1 MKRFADLFAELDATT
16 STSAKVTALQRYL
29 DAANDAD
36 AAWAV
41 YFLSGGKPRQ
51 LIKTA
56 QLRALAEEASGLPA
70 WLFDASYQAVGDLA
84 ETIALVLPAPASAG
98 GLAISLSDWMEQ
110 RLLPLRGQGDDA
122 VAVALR
128 AWWRELDATGRFLL
142 VKLVGG
148 GFRVGVSKLL
158 VQRAIA
164 QHAGLDAKQ
173 VAARMMGLTDGKRLP
188 TAVQYRAL
196 LAPADAS
203 GDDCAAREP
212 SQPYPFFLASPLGME
227 ASDDLLD
234 MEVTST
240 SVAQAMQ
247 ARLGP
252 ASDWLAEWK
261 FDGIRGQI
269 VKRAGQ
275 VWVWSRGE
283 ELMSDRFPE
292 LQALAQRWPDGTVV
306 DGEILVWHDEDD
318 APSLPGSD
326 RPGRPAPF
334 ALLQQ
339 RIGRKTLN
347 AKVLA
352 DVPVSFMAYDLLEAD
367 ARDLRSAPQMERRAR
382 LEALAADMNTAI
394 GLRLW
399 LSPHIES
406 SDWSVLAEQRLKARD
421 LGVEGLMLKHRH
433 STYGTGRQKRWAGPG
448 TDSDGGVLAWWKWKI
463 DPLNIDGVL
472 IYAQAGHGRRA
483 SVYTDYTFAV
493 WNRAPVSVEEARA
506 VVEAIARREP
516 AVPGA
521 LQLVAF
527 TKAYS
532 GLTDEEFKAVDA
544 VIRQHTLE
552 KFGPVRSV
560 RPTMVFELAFE
571 GIARSTRHKSGV
583 ALRFPRM
590 QRIRHDKPLHEAS
603 TLQDLES
610 LLTEQVIDSPNSP
623 ERPTS
628 P

>member
-1 MKRFADLFAELDATT
+1 MKRFADLYAELDATT

-29 DAANDAD
+29 GAVDDAD

-70 WLFDASYQAVGDLA
+70 WLFDASYQTVGDLA
-84 ETIALVLPAPASAG
+84 ETIALVLPAPESAD
-98 GLAISLSDWMEQ
+98 GLSASLSDWMEQ

-173 VAARMMGLTDGKRLP
+173 VAARMMGFTDGKRLP
-188 TAVQYRAL
+188 TALQYRAL
-196 LAPADAS
+196 LAPAEAP
-203 GDDCAAREP
+203 GFEQAGREP
-212 SQPYPFFLASPLGME
+212 SQPYPFFLASPLGSE
-227 ASDDLLD
+227 ASDDLLG
-234 MEVTST
+234 MEVAST
-240 SVAQAMQ
+240 GIAQSMQ

-306 DGEILVWHDEDD
+306 DGEILVWHEEEGGQ
-318 APSLPGSD
+318 ALPGSD

-352 DVPVSFMAYDLLEAD
+352 DAPVSFMAYDLLEAD
-367 ARDLRSAPQMERRAR
+367 AQDLRAAPQAERRSR
-382 LEALAADMNTAI
+382 LEALALELNAAT
-394 GLRLW
+394 GPRLW
-399 LSPHIES
+399 LSPSVES
-406 SDWSVLAEQRLKARD
+406 SDWSELADQRLKARE
-421 LGVEGLMLKHRH
+421 LGVEGLMLKHRR
-433 STYGTGRQKRWAGPG
+433 SSYGTGRQKRWAGP
-448 TDSDGGVLAWWKWKI
+448 DRSIEEGVLAWWKWKI
-463 DPLNIDGVL
+463 DPLSIDGVL

-493 WNRAPVSVEEARA
+493 WTRAPASAEEAQA
-506 VVEAIARREP
+506 VVDAIARREP

-532 GLTDEEFKAVDA
+532 GLTDAEFKAVDA

-571 GIARSTRHKSGV
+571 GIARSSRHKSGV

-590 QRIRHDKPLHEAS
+590 QRIRYDKPLQEAS
-603 TLQDLES
+603 TLQELEA
-610 LLTEQVIDSPNSP
+610 LLAKTPAKIGQDV
-623 ERPTS
+623 
-628 P
+628 

>member
-1 MKRFADLFAELDATT
+1 MKRFAELFAELDATT

-29 DAANDAD
+29 GAVDDAD

-84 ETIALVLPAPASAG
+84 ETIALVLPAPESADGLEAS
-98 GLAISLSDWMEQ
+98 LCEWMEQ

-173 VAARMMGLTDGKRLP
+173 VAARMMGFTDGKRLP
-188 TAVQYRAL
+188 NAAQYRAL
-196 LAPADAS
+196 LAPAEPPGFEQA
-203 GDDCAAREP
+203 GREP
-212 SQPYPFFLASPLGME
+212 SQPYPFFLASPLGSE

-234 MEVTST
+234 MEVAST
-240 SVAQAMQ
+240 GIAQSMQ

-306 DGEILVWHDEDD
+306 DGEILVWNDEDS
-318 APSLPGSD
+318 ASALPGSD

-352 DVPVSFMAYDLLEAD
+352 DAPVSFMAYDLLEAGGQ
-367 ARDLRSAPQMERRAR
+367 DLRAQPQTERRAR
-382 LEALAADMNTAI
+382 LETLAQELNAVA
-394 GLRLW
+394 GPRLW
-399 LSPHIES
+399 LSPNLTGG
-406 SDWSVLAEQRLKARD
+406 DWSTLAEQRSKARE

-433 STYGTGRQKRWAGPG
+433 SQYGTGRQKRWAGP
-448 TDSDGGVLAWWKWKI
+448 DSSTEGGVLAWWKWKI
-463 DPLNIDGVL
+463 DPLSIDGVL

-493 WNRAPVSVEEARA
+493 WNRAPASADEALA
-506 VVEAIARREP
+506 VVDAIARREP

-532 GLTDEEFKAVDA
+532 GLTDAEFKAVDA

-571 GIARSTRHKSGV
+571 GIARSSRHKSGV

-603 TLQDLES
+603 TLQELEA
-610 LLTEQVIDSPNSP
+610 LLVKTPAKIGQDV
-623 ERPTS
+623 
-628 P
+628 

>member
-29 DAANDAD
+29 SAVEDAD

-84 ETIALVLPAPASAG
+84 ETIALVLPAPASAD
-98 GLAISLSDWMEQ
+98 GLAVSLSEWMEQ
-110 RLLPLRGQGDDA
+110 RLLPLRGQGDEA

-173 VAARMMGLTDGKRLP
+173 VAARMMGFTDGKRLP
-188 TAVQYRAL
+188 TAAQYRAL
-196 LAPADAS
+196 LAPAEAP
-203 GDDCAAREP
+203 GDEHTAREP
-212 SQPYPFFLASPLGME
+212 SQPYPFFLASPLGTD
-227 ASDDLLD
+227 ASDGLLE
-234 MEVTST
+234 MEVAGSG
-240 SVAQAMQ
+240 VAQAMQ

-306 DGEILVWHDEDD
+306 DGEILVWPEEDS
-318 APSLPGSD
+318 ASALPGTE

-352 DVPVSFMAYDLLEAD
+352 DAPVSFMAYDLLEAG
-367 ARDLRSAPQMERRAR
+367 ALDLRAQTQTERRDR
-382 LEALAADMNTAI
+382 LEALAEDLNA
-394 GLRLW
+394 GVGPRLW
-399 LSPHIES
+399 LSPRIEGG
-406 SDWSVLAEQRLKARD
+406 DWSALAVERLKARE

-433 STYGTGRQKRWAGPG
+433 SAYGTGRQKRWAGPG
-448 TDSDGGVLAWWKWKI
+448 ADTQEGVLAWWKWKI

-493 WNRAPVSVEEARA
+493 WNRAPASAEEAQA
-506 VVEAIARREP
+506 VVDAIARREP
-516 AVPGA
+516 AEPGA

-532 GLTDEEFKAVDA
+532 GLTDAEFKAVDA

-571 GIARSTRHKSGV
+571 GIARSNRHKSGV

-590 QRIRHDKPLHEAS
+590 QRIRFDKPLHEAS
-603 TLQDLES
+603 TLQDLEQ
-610 LLTEQVIDSPNSP
+610 LLAKTPAKIGQDH
-623 ERPTS
+623 
-628 P
+628 

>member
-1 MKRFADLFAELDATT
+1 MKRFAELFAELDATT

-29 DAANDAD
+29 SVVDDAD

-56 QLRALAEEASGLPA
+56 QLRALAEEASRLPA

-84 ETIALVLPAPASAG
+84 ETIALVLPAPESAE
-98 GLAISLSDWMEQ
+98 GLSASLSDWMEH
-110 RLLPLRGQGDDA
+110 RLLPLRGQGDEA

-128 AWWRELDATGRFLL
+128 GWWRELDATGRFLL

-173 VAARMMGLTDGKRLP
+173 VAARMMGFTDGKRMP
-188 TAVQYRAL
+188 TAAQYRAL
-196 LAPADAS
+196 LASAEAS
-203 GDDCAAREP
+203 GDEQAEREP
-212 SQPYPFFLASPLGME
+212 SQPYPFFLASPLGMD
-227 ASDDLLD
+227 ASDELMD
-234 MEVTST
+234 MEVASAGI
-240 SVAQAMQ
+240 AQAMQ

-306 DGEILVWHDEDD
+306 DGEILVWHEEESGQ
-318 APSLPGSD
+318 ALPCSD

-352 DVPVSFMAYDLLEAD
+352 DAPVSFMAYDLLEAGGQ
-367 ARDLRSAPQMERRAR
+367 DLRALPQAGRRDR
-382 LEALAADMNTAI
+382 LESLSVEMNAATGM
-394 GLRLW
+394 RLW
-399 LSPHIES
+399 LSPCVAGG
-406 SDWSVLAEQRLKARD
+406 DWSALAGQRSKARE
-421 LGVEGLMLKHRH
+421 LGVEGLMLKHRD
-433 STYGTGRQKRWAGPG
+433 SAYGTGRQKLWAGPG
-448 TDSDGGVLAWWKWKI
+448 TDTGGGVLAWWKWKI
-463 DPLNIDGVL
+463 DPLNVDGVL

-493 WNRAPVSVEEARA
+493 WNRAPASAEEARA
-506 VVEAIARREP
+506 VVDAIARREP

-544 VIRQHTLE
+544 VIRQNTLE

-560 RPTMVFELAFE
+560 RPTLVFELAFE

-603 TLQDLES
+603 TLQDLEI
-610 LLTEQVIDSPNSP
+610 LLAKTPAKVGQGG
-623 ERPTS
+623 
-628 P
+628 

>member
-29 DAANDAD
+29 GAVDDAD

-41 YFLSGGKPRQ
+41 YFLAGGKPRQ

-70 WLFDASYQAVGDLA
+70 WLFEASYQAVGDLA
-84 ETIALVLPAPASAG
+84 ETIALVLPAPDSAD
-98 GLAISLSDWMEQ
+98 GLEASLSDWMEQ
-110 RLLPLRGQGDDA
+110 RLLPLRGQGDEA
-122 VAVALR
+122 VAVSLR

-173 VAARMMGLTDGKRLP
+173 VAARMMGFTDGKRLP
-188 TAVQYRAL
+188 TAAQYRSL
-196 LAPADAS
+196 LAPAEAP
-203 GDDCAAREP
+203 GDEHAAREP
-212 SQPYPFFLASPLGME
+212 SQPYPFFLASPLGTD
-227 ASDDLLD
+227 ASDGLLD
-234 MEVTST
+234 MEVAGTGI
-240 SVAQAMQ
+240 AQTLQ

-292 LQALAQRWPDGTVV
+292 LQALAQRWPDGTVI
-306 DGEILVWHDEDD
+306 DGEILVWEEGG
-318 APSLPGSD
+318 ARVLPGSE
-326 RPGRPAPF
+326 RPGQPAPF

-352 DVPVSFMAYDLLEAD
+352 DAPVSFMAYDLLEIGAQ
-367 ARDLRSAPQMERRAR
+367 DLRAAPQSERRER
-382 LEALAADMNTAI
+382 LEALAEALNPAT
-394 GLRLW
+394 GPRLW
-399 LSPHIES
+399 LSPRVNG
-406 SDWSVLAEQRLKARD
+406 SDWTTLADQRLRARD

-433 STYGTGRQKRWAGPG
+433 SSYGTGRQKRWSGPG
-448 TDSDGGVLAWWKWKI
+448 NDTNNDVLAWWKWKI

-493 WNRAPVSVEEARA
+493 WNRAPASAVEAQA
-506 VVEAIARREP
+506 VVDAIARREP
-516 AVPGA
+516 AVPDA

-532 GLTDEEFKAVDA
+532 GLTDAEFKAVDA

-560 RPTMVFELAFE
+560 RPTLVFELAFE

-603 TLQDLES
+603 TLQDLEE
-610 LLTEQVIDSPNSP
+610 LLAKTPAKVGQDA
-623 ERPTS
+623 
-628 P
+628 

>member
-1 MKRFADLFAELDATT
+1 MKRFAELFAELDATT

-29 DAANDAD
+29 GAVDDAD

-56 QLRALAEEASGLPA
+56 QLRGLAEEASGLPA

-84 ETIALVLPAPASAG
+84 ETIALVLPTPASAD

-110 RLLPLRGQGDDA
+110 RLLPLRGQGDEA

-173 VAARMMGLTDGKRLP
+173 VAARMMGFTDGKRLP
-188 TAVQYRAL
+188 TAAHYRAL
-196 LAPADAS
+196 LAPAEAP
-203 GDDCAAREP
+203 GFEQAGREP

-227 ASDDLLD
+227 SSDDLLD
-234 MEVTST
+234 LELAST
-240 SVAQAMQ
+240 GMAQAMQ

-306 DGEILVWHDEDD
+306 DGEILVWHDEDG
-318 APSLPGSD
+318 PSALPGSD

-352 DVPVSFMAYDLLEAD
+352 DAPVSFMAYDLLEAG
-367 ARDLRSAPQMERRAR
+367 AQDLRAQTQTERRDR
-382 LEALAADMNTAI
+382 LQALAVEMNAST
-394 GLRLW
+394 GTRLW
-399 LSPHIES
+399 LSPRIEG
-406 SDWSVLAEQRLKARD
+406 SDWSSLAEERSKARD

-433 STYGTGRQKRWAGPG
+433 GTYGTGRQKRWAGPG
-448 TDSDGGVLAWWKWKI
+448 TDTEGGVLAWWKWKI

-493 WNRAPVSVEEARA
+493 WNRAPTNAAEAQA
-506 VVEAIARREP
+506 VVDAIARREP

-571 GIARSTRHKSGV
+571 GIARSSRHKSGV

-603 TLQDLES
+603 TLQDLEA
-610 LLTEQVIDSPNSP
+610 LLAKTPAKIGQDG
-623 ERPTS
+623 
-628 P
+628 

>member
-1 MKRFADLFAELDATT
+1 MKRFAALFDELDATT
-16 STSAKVTALQRYL
+16 ATNAKVAALRRYL
-29 DAANDAD
+29 VEVDDAD

-41 YFLSGGKPRQ
+41 YFLAGGKPRQ
-51 LIKTA
+51 LIRTA
-56 QLRALAEEASGLPA
+56 QLRAQAIAASGLPE
-70 WLFDASYQAVGDLA
+70 WLFEASYQAVGDLA
-84 ETIALVLPAPASAG
+84 ETIALVLPLPQQAEG
-98 GLAISLSDWMEQ
+98 MQTRLSEWMEE
-110 RLLPLRGQGDDA
+110 RLLPLRGQGDEA
-122 VAVALR
+122 VAMALG
-128 AWWRELDATGRFLL
+128 AWWRELDAAGRFLL

-164 QHAGLDAKQ
+164 AHAGLDAKL
-173 VAARMMGLTDGKRLP
+173 VAARMMGFTDSKRSP
-188 TAVQYRAL
+188 TPAMYRAL
-196 LAPADAS
+196 VAPAE
-203 GDDCAAREP
+203 AAGEAQGGRDP
-212 SQPYPFFLASPLGME
+212 SQPYPFFLASPLGAE
-227 ASDDLLD
+227 TGDDLVPLEIASTGTAQT
-234 MEVTST
+234 ME
-240 SVAQAMQ
+240 

-283 ELMSDRFPE
+283 ELMSERFPE
-292 LQALAQRWPDGTVV
+292 LQALAQRWPDGTVL
-306 DGEILVWHDEDD
+306 DGEILVWDD
-318 APSLPGSD
+318 RSATPLLPGSE
-326 RPGRPAPF
+326 RPGGPAPF

-339 RIGRKTLN
+339 RIGRKTLGP
-347 AKVLA
+347 KVLA
-352 DVPVSFMAYDLLEAD
+352 QAPVSFMAYDLLEAGHD
-367 ARDLRSAPQMERRAR
+367 DLRETPQRERRLR
-382 LEALAADMNTAI
+382 LEALAASLNATP
-394 GLRLW
+394 GPRLW
-399 LSPHIES
+399 LSPLVPAE
-406 SDWSVLAEQRLKARD
+406 DWAMLANWRAQARPLD
-421 LGVEGLMLKHRH
+421 VEGLMLKHRE
-433 STYGTGRQKRWAGPG
+433 SAYGTGRQKR
-448 TDSDGGVLAWWKWKI
+448 SDGSGLLAWWKWKI
-463 DPLNIDGVL
+463 DPLTIDGVL

-493 WNRAPVSVEEARA
+493 WNRPPLDAAEAQA
-506 VVEAIARREP
+506 VVEAIAQRRP
-516 AVPGA
+516 ADPNG

-590 QRIRHDKPLHEAS
+590 QRIRDDKPLHEAN
-603 TLQDLES
+603 TLQDLEQ
-610 LLTEQVIDSPNSP
+610 LLAGGAG
-623 ERPTS
+623 
-628 P
+628 

>member
-1 MKRFADLFAELDATT
+1 
-16 STSAKVTALQRYL
+16 LQRYL
-29 DAANDAD
+29 GAVDDAD

-84 ETIALVLPAPASAG
+84 ETIALVLPAPESAD
-98 GLAISLSDWMEQ
+98 GLESSLSDWMEQ
-110 RLLPLRGQGDDA
+110 RLLPLRGQGDEA
-122 VAVALR
+122 VALALR

-173 VAARMMGLTDGKRLP
+173 VAARMMGFTDGKRLP
-188 TAVQYRAL
+188 TAAQYRAL
-196 LAPADAS
+196 LAPAEAP
-203 GDDCAAREP
+203 GDEHAAREP
-212 SQPYPFFLASPLGME
+212 SLPYPFFLANPLGMD
-227 ASDDLLD
+227 ASDGLLD
-234 MEVTST
+234 MEVAST
-240 SVAQAMQ
+240 GIAQAMQ
-247 ARLGP
+247 VRLGP

-283 ELMSDRFPE
+283 EFMSDRFPE
-292 LQALAQRWPDGTVV
+292 LQALAHRWPDGTVV
-306 DGEILVWHDEDD
+306 DGEILVWHEEGGQ
-318 APSLPGSD
+318 ALPGSN

-334 ALLQQ
+334 ALLQH

-352 DVPVSFMAYDLLEAD
+352 DAPVSFMAYDLLEAG
-367 ARDLRSAPQMERRAR
+367 AQDLRALPQSQRRDR
-382 LEALAADMNTAI
+382 LEDLAVKMNATT
-394 GLRLW
+394 GPRLW
-399 LSPHIES
+399 LSPCVDS
-406 SDWSVLAEQRLKARD
+406 SDWPTLAAQRAKARE

-433 STYGTGRQKRWAGPG
+433 SSYGTGRQKRWAGPG
-448 TDSDGGVLAWWKWKI
+448 TDTEGGVLAWWKWKI
-463 DPLNIDGVL
+463 DPLAIDGVL

-493 WNRAPVSVEEARA
+493 WNRAPASAEEAQA

-516 AVPGA
+516 AAPGA

-532 GLTDEEFKAVDA
+532 GLTDAEFKSVDA
-544 VIRQHTLE
+544 VIRQNTLE

-571 GIARSTRHKSGV
+571 GIARSSRHKSGV

-603 TLQDLES
+603 TLQDLEQ
-610 LLTEQVIDSPNSP
+610 LLAKTPVKVGQD
-623 ERPTS
+623 T
-628 P
+628 